1 MNKLLLIALGGL
13 LAQLVDGSL
22 GMGFGATSTTL
33 LLALAAMNPAS
44 ASAVVHVA
52 ELGTTLAS
60 GVSHWRFNNID
71 WKVVL
76 RLGLPGAVGAFAGAT
91 LLSNLSLAAAKPVM
105 ATILT
110 LIGINLVLRFSTGRR
125 TARGTGAPA
134 APRTLSFLGL
144 FGGFVDAAGGGG
156 WGPVTSSTLMSI
168 GKTEP
173 RRIVGT
179 VNTAEFL
186 VTLAASLGFVLGMWQ
201 ELTEHLLPVLALL
214 AGGVLAAPFAA
225 WLVTRINPTALG
237 GFVGTCLVVT
247 HLPYL
252 IGLVPALAPYSLP
265 LILATALTGL
275 VLSTRGVLR
284 SRQLTPRRPTGYQET
299 VPLSI
304 HTLATS
310 TTRTKD

>member
-33 LLALAAMNPAS
+33 LLTLAAMTPAS

-60 GVSHWRFNNID
+60 GASHWKFKNID

-91 LLSNLSLAAAKPVM
+91 LLSNLSLATAKPVM

-125 TARGTGAPA
+125 AARGTGAPA
-134 APRTLSFLGL
+134 TPRTLGFLGL
-144 FGGFVDAAGGGG
+144 FGGFVDVAGGGG
-156 WGPVTSSTLMSI
+156 WGPVTSSTLMTI

-201 ELTEHLLPVLALL
+201 DLTEHLLAVLALL
-214 AGGVLAAPFAA
+214 AGGVLAAPVAA

-237 GFVGTCLVVT
+237 GFVGTCLVIT

-265 LILATALTGL
+265 LTLAAALIGL
-275 VLSTRGVLR
+275 ALSIRGVLR
-284 SRQLTPRRPTGYQET
+284 SRHLTLSRPTSYSET
-299 VPLSI
+299 IAPPI
-304 HTLATS
+304 RTLATS

>member
-91 LLSNLSLAAAKPVM
+91 LLSNLSLATAEPVM

-125 TARGTGAPA
+125 TSRGTGAPA
-134 APRTLSFLGL
+134 TPRTLGFLGL

-201 ELTEHLLPVLALL
+201 DLTEHLLAVLALL
-214 AGGVLAAPFAA
+214 AGGVLAAPVAA

-252 IGLVPALAPYSLP
+252 IGLFPALAPYSLP
-265 LILATALTGL
+265 LTLATALTGL
-275 VLSTRGVLR
+275 ALSTRGVLQ
-284 SRQLTPRRPTGYQET
+284 SRQLIPHRPTGYQET
-299 VPLSI
+299 VSPSL

>member
-44 ASAVVHVA
+44 VSAVVHVA

-91 LLSNLSLAAAKPVM
+91 LLSNLSLATAKPVM

-134 APRTLSFLGL
+134 TPPPNPRLPRALRRVRGRRRWGRLG
-144 FGGFVDAAGGGG
+144 
-156 WGPVTSSTLMSI
+156 
-168 GKTEP
+168 
-173 RRIVGT
+173 VGHQ
-179 VNTAEFL
+179 L
-186 VTLAASLGFVLGMWQ
+186 HPD
-201 ELTEHLLPVLALL
+201 EHRQNRTP
-214 AGGVLAAPFAA
+214 P
-225 WLVTRINPTALG
+225 
-237 GFVGTCLVVT
+237 
-247 HLPYL
+247 H
-252 IGLVPALAPYSLP
+252 
-265 LILATALTGL
+265 
-275 VLSTRGVLR
+275 RGYCQYR
-284 SRQLTPRRPTGYQET
+284 
-299 VPLSI
+299 
-304 HTLATS
+304 
-310 TTRTKD
+310 

>member
-22 GMGFGATSTTL
+22 GMGFGVTSTTL
-33 LLALAAMNPAS
+33 LLTLAAMNPAS

-91 LLSNLSLAAAKPVM
+91 LLSNLSLATAKPVM

-125 TARGTGAPA
+125 AASGTGAPA
-134 APRTLSFLGL
+134 NPRTLGFLGL

-156 WGPVTSSTLMSI
+156 WGPVTSSTLMTI

-186 VTLAASLGFVLGMWQ
+186 VTLAASLGFILGMWQ
-201 ELTEHLLPVLALL
+201 DLTEHLLAVLALL
-214 AGGVLAAPFAA
+214 AGGVLAAPVAA

-252 IGLVPALAPYSLP
+252 TGLVPALAPYSLP
-265 LILATALTGL
+265 LTLGAALTG
-275 VLSTRGVLR
+275 VALSTRGVLR
-284 SRQLTPRRPTGYQET
+284 SRNLTLSHPTGYRET
-299 VPLSI
+299 IEPS
-304 HTLATS
+304 HQPLATS

>member
-22 GMGFGATSTTL
+22 GMGFGVTSTTL
-33 LLALAAMNPAS
+33 LLTLAAMNPAS

-60 GVSHWRFNNID
+60 GISHWRFNNID

-91 LLSNLSLAAAKPVM
+91 LLSNLSLDTAKPVM

-125 TARGTGAPA
+125 AARGTGAPA
-134 APRTLSFLGL
+134 TPRTLGFLGL

-156 WGPVTSSTLMSI
+156 WGPVTSSTLMTI

-186 VTLAASLGFVLGMWQ
+186 VTLAASLGFILGMWQ
-201 ELTEHLLPVLALL
+201 DLTEHLLAVLALL
-214 AGGVLAAPFAA
+214 AGGVLAAPVAA

-237 GFVGTCLVVT
+237 GFVGTCLAVT

-252 IGLVPALAPYSLP
+252 IGLIPALAPYSLP
-265 LILATALTGL
+265 LTLAAALTGL
-275 VLSTRGVLR
+275 ALSTRGVLR
-284 SRQLTPRRPTGYQET
+284 SRQLAPHRPAGYQET
-299 VPLSI
+299 VSPSI